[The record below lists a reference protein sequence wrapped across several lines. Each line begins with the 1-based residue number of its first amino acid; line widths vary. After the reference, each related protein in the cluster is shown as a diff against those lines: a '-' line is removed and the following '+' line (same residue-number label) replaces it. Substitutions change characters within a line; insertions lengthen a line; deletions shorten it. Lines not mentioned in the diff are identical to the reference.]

1 MNNTFGNNS
10 LDPFISMSTSFVLVF
25 IIFLMIVK
33 SCENV
38 KKKCQNDDYLLL
50 YSIEPFTEPTKYT
63 CADPTSKL
71 IGNNICYNCPLGS
84 SWDDN
89 SKGCNG
95 EALQP

>member
-38 KKKCQNDDYLLL
+38 KKKCRDVKKKKMI
-50 YSIEPFTEPTKYT
+50 SKKKSHIICT
-63 CADPTSKL
+63 ADVNLREKKSVDG
-71 IGNNICYNCPLGS
+71 IM
-84 SWDDN
+84 
-89 SKGCNG
+89 
-95 EALQP
+95 